1 MFSQTFRRRL
11 PTSQAWRLGFREDE
25 GEHVSRTASH
35 TGESKRL
42 CSGRTERRAE
52 AGRRRPK
59 CWAYL
64 GACGTQEAGR
74 GPGGVRS
81 PPNSRC
87 GWAAGARAAPES
99 PAAAPGCGG
108 GSAGP
113 GPEAGGVGLTRGRA
127 PRGGPSRLRPPA
139 APPGAAASLGA
150 RTPGRAAGRASRRLQ
165 GPWRPGPGR
174 GQPEGCGVRAGAPFY
189 ATRSFKSLLSAL
201 LTCDGQQSHL
211 FKACSTT
218 ASYKCAL

>member
-127 PRGGPSRLRPPA
+127 PRGGPSRLRPPPLRPGQ
-139 APPGAAASLGA
+139 PP
-150 RTPGRAAGRASRRLQ
+150 R
-165 GPWRPGPGR
+165 WGPGR
-174 GQPEGCGVRAGAPFY
+174 RAGRPGGRRAACRGPGARDRGGDSLKDAAFAPGRRF
-189 ATRSFKSLLSAL
+189 TLLGPL
-201 LTCDGQQSHL
+201 KVFFPH
-211 FKACSTT
+211 
-218 ASYKCAL
+218 Y